1 MQKNVSVDFRNI
13 SIYDALMQLETKAGV
28 YFSYDNQFIK
38 NRKKLS
44 FAAENK
50 SVKEV
55 LDLILDNEYQYI
67 INNNKIVIRKKEQEF
82 LTIQGQFRDHTDQNP
97 VEYVTVYEPELQS
110 GTMSNAQGN
119 FSIKLPV
126 KNTIKLQVNR
136 VSYYDTS
143 IIIDPKNYKP
153 LVINLTPK
161 ITTETP
167 VIVRTVERHWLA
179 KTVIG
184 TRQKIN
190 SVNLKNYFYK
200 RKFQLGFWP
209 GMGTKN
215 AIKGQQENYISFNV
229 FGGYTAQVDAV
240 EIGGLFNIV
249 QKHVHALQ
257 IGGLFN
263 VVGGKV
269 TGMQVAG
276 LYNYAGDDVNGLQI
290 GGLVNINKADNKG
303 FQIGGLYNQNQNF
316 KGLQIGGLANISKN
330 IDKGMQ
336 ISGLV
341 SRANQLEKGMQLSG
355 LVNHAKKINGA
366 QVSGLIN
373 YAKKANGFQLGIFN
387 IADSLQGVSIGPF
400 NYSRN
405 GKHTLSI
412 SFQENNQLNL
422 SYKSGSYVLYN
433 ILQAG
438 IIQTGDKNRYYI
450 FGYGLGTEWKIKK
463 KIKLGTEL
471 VSLFYNSKNDV
482 KTDYSTI
489 CLQPLILFQLNKNL
503 QLFAG
508 PRLQYQLPVYQQAND
523 YYNSFHKNS
532 IALTKGSNTSLYL
545 GFNAGINIF

>member
-1 MQKNVSVDFRNI
+1 
-13 SIYDALMQLETKAGV
+13 MQLETKAGV